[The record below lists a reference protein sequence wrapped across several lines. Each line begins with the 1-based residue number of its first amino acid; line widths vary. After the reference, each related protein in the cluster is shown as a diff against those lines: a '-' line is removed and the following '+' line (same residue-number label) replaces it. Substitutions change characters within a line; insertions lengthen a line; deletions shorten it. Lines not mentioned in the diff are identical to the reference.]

1 MESRKLKILYGSQTG
16 TSQEVAERFWRDSKR
31 YYFQG
36 PVLALDD
43 YPVTQLIFETLIIFV
58 CSTTGDGKEPDNMK
72 KFWKFLLRKNLPLDS
87 LKGLRFAVLGLG
99 DSSYTKFNYAAKK
112 LYRRLLQLGGVALLD
127 VGLADDQHDL
137 GPDAVI
143 DKWSEQLWK
152 TLGEIFPL
160 PNGTEPLSENNLF
173 SARWTIKILNTE
185 SENND
190 IEVSD
195 IIWIQNC
202 EKHTV
207 SLEEN
212 TCLLTVKKNIR
223 TTAESHFQDVRLLQ
237 FSNSKLIYEPG
248 DVLYVRPQNSES
260 SVTMF
265 FDIVSENP
273 KAKLNPYSLIS
284 VCETSSDA
292 PVPEVLQ
299 RSLTLKA
306 CVKQYWDLNMVPHRY
321 FFKLLSHFTTNEL
334 EKEKLEEF
342 VSVEGQQE
350 LFNYCNRPRRTI
362 LEVLADFPNA
372 AANIPLNYLFELL
385 RPIKPRAFSIA
396 SSPKKHEGELHLLVA
411 VVKYK
416 TKLFLPRLGLCSN
429 WLASLNEHCSAP
441 VWVKKGTFRFPS
453 ALDTPVIMVGP
464 GTGVAPFRSFIQE
477 KVALNQARADLLYLF
492 FGCRNHDGDFHC
504 RDEWLTLQEN
514 EKLTMFCAF
523 SRDQENKVYVQH
535 IMKEQ
540 AALLWSLFSSQ
551 QASFYLAGR
560 SDNMPA
566 AVKDVLIND
575 VACSCGQ
582 LSSEEA
588 SQWLARLEACGRYQ
602 VETWS

>member
-1 MESRKLKILYGSQTG
+1 MLEMESRKLKILYGSQTG

-43 YPVTQLIFETLIIFV
+43 YPVTQLIFEKLIIFV

-160 PNGTEPLSENNLF
+160 PNGTEPLSKNNLF

-202 EKHTV
+202 EKHTA

-212 TCLLTVKKNIR
+212 TCLLTIKKNIR
-223 TTAESHFQDVRLLQ
+223 TTAESHFQ

-299 RSLTLKA
+299 RPLTLKA
-306 CVKQYWDLNMVPHRY
+306 CVKQYWDLNMVPHRF

-396 SSPKKHEGELHLLVA
+396 SSPK
-411 VVKYK
+411 
-416 TKLFLPRLGLCSN
+416 
-429 WLASLNEHCSAP
+429 
-441 VWVKKGTFRFPS
+441 
-453 ALDTPVIMVGP
+453 DTPVIMVGP

-504 RDEWLTLQEN
+504 RDEWLT
-514 EKLTMFCAF
+514 
-523 SRDQENKVYVQH
+523 YVQH

-575 VACSCGQ
+575 VACSYGQ